1 MIALY
6 PVWLRYEYDVN
17 GDKVKRILELLS
29 ISFVDVKDIEE
40 AFRRF
45 QKNLGI
51 DYSLGYLGIKKEDIL
66 MLISQM
72 TGSLENDKL
81 YTKDGMLERILT
93 ESI

>member
-1 MIALY
+1 MMLTAIKLKIGRASCRER
-6 PVWLRYEYDVN
+6 VS
-17 GDKVKRILELLS
+17 ELLS